1 MSKVPKHISEK
12 FDSVSLLLSSAA
24 TFQPQPHA
32 GPLKKMYAFGD
43 SYTDTGNTGST
54 NGPSGFS
61 YVSNLPYGRTYF
73 HHSTNRY
80 SDGRLV
86 IDFIAQSL
94 SLPYLPP
101 YLHLINS
108 NQKPSS
114 MSVNFA
120 VAGSTTVIH
129 SFFVKNNLTLN
140 ITPQSLQTQLTW
152 FNNFLESQ
160 GCRGGGPI
168 TTTTTTQCNATIN
181 DALFWVGEIGAND
194 YAYTIGSTKTEFS
207 VTIRNLGVFSNLF
220 DCSSFSGRSL
230 VFGSFNALE
239 TELRG
244 LDLQTGLFTLRLIKA
259 ATTNFDA
266 ANKIGEGGFGSVYK
280 GLLSDG
286 TVIAMKQLSA
296 KSKQG
301 NKEFVNEICM
311 LSGLQHPNL
320 VKLYGC
326 CVEGN
331 QLILIYE
338 YMENNC
344 LSRALFGKR

>member
-1 MSKVPKHISEK
+1 M
-12 FDSVSLLLSSAA
+12 SLLLSSAA
-24 TFQPQPHA
+24 TFQPKPQPHA

-43 SYTDTGNTGST
+43 SYTDTGNTSST
-54 NGPSGFS
+54 SGPSGFG

-73 HHSTNRY
+73 HHSTNHY

-86 IDFIAQSL
+86 IDFVAQSL

-114 MSVNFA
+114 MGVNFA
-120 VAGSTTVIH
+120 VAGSTAIIH

-160 GCRGGGPI
+160 GCRGGGGPT

-207 VTIRNLGVFSNLF
+207 VTITILGVFSN
-220 DCSSFSGRSL
+220 FSEKEDNDDDDDKGYQMISL
-230 VFGSFNALE
+230 EEEFEFEPREIG
-239 TELRG
+239 LR
-244 LDLQTGLFTLRLIKA
+244 
-259 ATTNFDA
+259 
-266 ANKIGEGGFGSVYK
+266 
-280 GLLSDG
+280 
-286 TVIAMKQLSA
+286 
-296 KSKQG
+296 
-301 NKEFVNEICM
+301 
-311 LSGLQHPNL
+311 
-320 VKLYGC
+320 
-326 CVEGN
+326 
-331 QLILIYE
+331 
-338 YMENNC
+338 
-344 LSRALFGKR
+344 

>member
-1 MSKVPKHISEK
+1 
-12 FDSVSLLLSSAA
+12 
-24 TFQPQPHA
+24 
-32 GPLKKMYAFGD
+32 MYAFGD

-54 NGPSGFS
+54 SSPSGFN

-86 IDFIAQSL
+86 IDFVAQSL

-120 VAGSTTVIH
+120 VAGSTTIIH
-129 SFFVKNNLTLN
+129 SFFVKNKLTLN

-160 GCRGGGPI
+160 GCRGGGGPI

-181 DALFWVGEIGAND
+181 DALFWV
-194 YAYTIGSTKTEFS
+194 
-207 VTIRNLGVFSNLF
+207 
-220 DCSSFSGRSL
+220 
-230 VFGSFNALE
+230 FGLFNALQ

-244 LDLQTGLFTLRLIKA
+244 LDLQTGLFTLRLIKV

-286 TVIAMKQLSA
+286 TVIAMKQLST

-301 NKEFVNEICM
+301 NKEFVNEIGM

-326 CVEGN
+326 CVQGN

-338 YMENNC
+338 CMENNC
-344 LSRALFGKR
+344 LSRALFGE